1 MHYFK
6 SNFNIY
12 QNFQILTIQR
22 PIRYKENGYQ
32 NKSKARLAAESPRY
46 RLYCNVQVMCR
57 TNFVLQFQNTTMHL
71 CNTNFLPSFSDFE
84 LVNAHHTIDLYM
96 NLQLLKGHFSQQ
108 MAIAK
113 ANNIVEPGDL
123 RDRNKQSLT
132 FAVCPRRTMPI

>member
-1 MHYFK
+1 
-6 SNFNIY
+6 
-12 QNFQILTIQR
+12 
-22 PIRYKENGYQ
+22 
-32 NKSKARLAAESPRY
+32 
-46 RLYCNVQVMCR
+46 
-57 TNFVLQFQNTTMHL
+57 MHL